1 MADIVSPAKRSRMM
15 AGIKGK
21 DTKPEIYIRQLL
33 HAQGYRFRLHRKDL
47 PGRPDIVLSKY
58 KTAIFV
64 QGCFWHGHENCHL
77 FRLPKSRT
85 EFWKDKIGG
94 NKKRDQ
100 KKLAAVLEL
109 DWRVL
114 WIWEC
119 ALKGK
124 SRKTSDALFE
134 EMNEFLIRDKAFE
147 EIRSHTFL

>member
-100 KKLAAVLEL
+100 QKLLALRGL

-119 ALKGK
+119 TVKGK
-124 SRKTSDALFE
+124 QKIMP
-134 EMNEFLIRDKAFE
+134 EMLASKLHDFLRSGGISFM
-147 EIRSHTFL
+147 EIRG